1 MRCKHWIL
9 PFLFAWV
16 LWVQRETID
25 VGEAKYDRGW
35 QVESAYPDNGYAQ
48 CIDDARTL
56 ATKEVEASK
65 NMPNVKHAE
74 NFRMVGQ
81 REFVY
86 IELKRGGGIYKMYVC
101 FPDTVK
107 PN

>member
-1 MRCKHWIL
+1 MI
-9 PFLFAWV
+9 V
-16 LWVQRETID
+16 
-25 VGEAKYDRGW
+25 VGKWKAHT
-35 QVESAYPDNGYAQ
+35 QTMVTPSAY
-48 CIDDARTL
+48 DARTL

-86 IELKRGGGIYKMYVC
+86 IELKRGGAIYKTYVC

-107 PN
+107 PK